1 MKKPQITENSL
12 TLSGIFQK
20 GQEKIY
26 VWESRNGSAVYLE
39 NAQTGNAEQLQAK
52 SSEDVLKFLRKK
64 GYEANTDLKEN
75 LEVSWRQ
82 SKKKIS
88 EGLAMDAESCDRDH
102 EVQMARAE
110 LYRAAEY
117 SIALHKMLK
126 SVPDDA
132 NLEGWVQAKITKASD
147 YLASVKHYMEY
158 EMASTGSVT
167 VDSVDHMDDMD
178 PMMESSVGGTSS
190 GSVAAVVQPLGKM
203 QRRTKKSGKSS

>member
-26 VWESRNGSAVYLE
+26 VWESRTGATVYLE
-39 NAQTGNAEQLQAK
+39 NAETGNAEPLRAK
-52 SSEDVLKFLRKK
+52 SVQQVQKFLKSK
-64 GYEANTDLKEN
+64 GYKANTDLQEN

-82 SKKKIS
+82 SKKQIN
-88 EGLAMDAESCDRDH
+88 EGLALDAESCDRDH

-117 SIALHKMLK
+117 AIALHKMLK

-190 GSVAAVVQPLGKM
+190 GSVAAVIKPLGKM